1 MPLYQITR
9 DFAGVTGADLTAAGI
24 RAKMCVSWISGLRW
38 IESFHDTDR
47 EVTTCIYEAANLDDI
62 RTHSKIAAI
71 PCGEIRE
78 VDLIRPEDIE
88 ELPPGAL
95 ASEDSRAETA

>member
-9 DFAGVTGADLTAAGI
+9 DFAGVTNADLTAAGI
-24 RAKMCVSWISGLRW
+24 RAKMCISWLSGLRW

-47 EVTTCIYEAANLDDI
+47 EITTCIYEAASVEDL

-88 ELPPGAL
+88 EPPPTAL
-95 ASEDSRAETA
+95 ASGDSTDATA

>member
-9 DFAGVTGADLTAAGI
+9 DFAGVTGPDLTAAGI
-24 RAKMCVSWISGLRW
+24 RAKMCISWCNGLRW

-47 EVTTCIYEAANLDDI
+47 EVTTCIYEAASAEDI
-62 RTHSKIAAI
+62 RLHSKIAAI

-88 ELPPGAL
+88 EPPPAGL
-95 ASEDSRAETA
+95 ASEDSTTETA